1 MNQAGSYYLTLNHLF
16 GIQLVIWNDYE
27 EGTEI
32 ETGIDNFV
40 TVNASVAG
48 TVVSWS
54 ITGQASTLDHFSV
67 YVTQGS
73 QNLLWL
79 KDAAVSASSMDLAQF
94 NLDAGTYTVYIKAVA
109 KPSLTNKMSSGAQMT
124 VR

>member
-1 MNQAGSYYLTLNHLF
+1 M
-16 GIQLVIWNDYE
+16 
-27 EGTEI
+27 
-32 ETGIDNFV
+32 

-79 KDAAVSASSMDLAQF
+79 KDAAVNVSSMDLAQF
-94 NLDAGTYTVYIKAVA
+94 NLDAGTYTVYIKAIG
-109 KPSLTNKMSSGAQMT
+109 KPSLTNKMSSGVQMT